1 MPKPRGITLILVA
14 LASLV
19 LLAWRYHSWWLALIL
34 FVPALAVAVRR
45 NRPRWWSIHNGY
57 MRCVAAAAGAR
68 RGASLPP
75 DPTATA
81 RSALALFRQ
90 GWESSDVAITLESA
104 QAMMAEASF
113 VESLK
118 AALRR
123 RGPSL
128 AEHDVARFAQRG
140 ADTFVLGPAS
150 DPLLGYRCGAYHPGC
165 DRRLGGVRGTAGWA
179 ARPAGACL
187 GGRHRR
193 LPGGRPNARSGR

>member
-140 ADTFVLGPAS
+140 ADTLTDERNIHEFVVFVVLQREGA
-150 DPLLGYRCGAYHPGC
+150 DLDAEDYLLDVATGHARYG
-165 DRRLGGVRGTAGWA
+165 RRRNERVI
-179 ARPAGACL
+179 
-187 GGRHRR
+187 RR
-193 LPGGRPNARSGR
+193 